1 VIETALSLEG
11 FSLIV
16 DGKKMLDNVSLEVPK
31 GNIALLLFY
40 REQGDRVSRQ
50 F

>member
-1 VIETALSLEG
+1 MIETALSLEG

-31 GNIALLLFY
+31 GNIALL
-40 REQGDRVSRQ
+40 QGARGSG
-50 F
+50 